1 LHQIDRRWLVLV
13 QDRLTHFYSL
23 HIYKGE
29 LQVAITTAA
38 SRLGTAAFS
47 DAALVE
53 LRSNATQDDIET
65 VIQATYQQVLGNPHL
80 LKSER
85 LTIAES
91 LLRDRKI
98 TVQEFVRQ
106 LAKSDLYKQKFF
118 HSSFQSRTIELNFK
132 HLLGRAPYDQAE
144 ITEHMN
150 RYQDEGY
157 DADIDSYIDSA
168 EYQNSFGENTV
179 PYFRD
184 FTTTGIGQRSIG
196 FPRLLQLYRGYAN
209 SDRVQL
215 SGKAPKL
222 VKELARNTSSA
233 VVSPSA
239 GAAFLPALKGDAS
252 YSAFGG
258 SKAFG
263 SGRLFRVEVAGIT
276 GQGYPKVRR
285 SNKAVIL
292 TYEELTPHM
301 QRVQRQGGKIASI
314 VPL

>member
-1 LHQIDRRWLVLV
+1 M
-13 QDRLTHFYSL
+13 
-23 HIYKGE
+23 
-29 LQVAITTAA
+29 AITTAA
-38 SRLGTAAFS
+38 ARLGTSAFS
-47 DAALVE
+47 DAAPVE
-53 LRSNATQDDIET
+53 LRSNATLDEIET

-106 LAKSDLYKQKFF
+106 IAKSDLYKQKFF

-132 HLLGRAPYDQAE
+132 HLLGRAPYDQTE
-144 ITEHMN
+144 ISEHMD
-150 RYQDEGY
+150 RYQNHGY
-157 DADIDSYIDSA
+157 NADIDSYIDSA
-168 EYQNSFGENTV
+168 EYQDSFGDNTV

-184 FTTTGIGQRSIG
+184 LVTTGVGQRSVG
-196 FPRLLQLYRGYAN
+196 FTRLFQLYRGYAN

-222 VKELARNTSSA
+222 VKELARNTAAA
-233 VVSPSA
+233 VVAPSE

-252 YSAFGG
+252 FSAFGG

-263 SGRLFRVEVAGIT
+263 SGRLFRVEVAGIM

-285 SNKAVIL
+285 SNKAVIV
-292 TYEELTPHM
+292 TYEELNSHM
-301 QRVQRQGGKIASI
+301 QRVQRQGGKISSI